1 MKRLIAILLLLCLL
15 PLPGLAFQKGFG
27 EFAKDQVNLR
37 KEPGGDILFRKEQGE
52 ELFILAQKERGG
64 QTWYQ
69 VETFYPQRGR
79 PAIGWVLA
87 DMVKGPEALFS
98 NIVQIAAYDRN
109 LIALRRDGSVVF
121 AGDQF
126 NYPQQREGQDP
137 ATWQGVVQVAMGS
150 LTCYGLKQ
158 DGSLYRF
165 GIRGPASGIRGVPGT
180 EGQNIPFVSIDAQDD
195 VLLGQMADG
204 SLRQFWTHGGIDL
217 LLPPGS
223 EISDFAAWMPY
234 YGIALAVQGGR
245 VRSLSGPQGLGVFS
259 QEGQDRIAAWQD
271 VIQVVA
277 GFKTPDRV
285 ESHQDIGSGPMVAA
299 ILKGG
304 SVVALDPDLNREVGA
319 WADII
324 KIVSGNGFLLGLT
337 RQGQVLAAGPMKH
350 LVAEDIRTWS
360 GITDIAAGYAFCAGV
375 TAEGGLLFAGEAR
388 FHPS

>member
-27 EFAKDQVNLR
+27 EFAKDHVNLR
-37 KEPGGDILFRKEQGE
+37 KEPGGDILFRKDQGE

-69 VETFYPQRGR
+69 VETYNAQRVA
-79 PAIGWVLA
+79 PVTAWVLS

-98 NIVQIAAYDRN
+98 DVVQIAADGRN
-109 LIALRRDGSVVF
+109 LIALRRDGTVVF
-121 AGDQF
+121 AGSEF
-126 NYPQQREGQDP
+126 KYPHLREGQDP
-137 ATWQGVVQVAMGS
+137 ATWQDVVQVAVGT
-150 LTCYGLKQ
+150 LTCYGLKK

-165 GIRGPASGIRGVPGT
+165 GIRGPASGIRGVLGT

-204 SLRQFWTHGGIDL
+204 SLRQFWPYGGIDL

-259 QEGQDRIAAWQD
+259 QEDQDRVAAWQD
-271 VIQVVA
+271 VIQVAA

-285 ESHQDIGSGPMVAA
+285 ENQDIGSGPMVAA

-304 SVVALDPDLNREVGA
+304 SVVALDPDLNREVNA

-337 RQGQVLAAGPMKH
+337 KQGQVLAAGPMKH